1 MYRCDACG
9 RVVEVGKPAHKRI
22 VETRQREY
30 QPRHHET
37 GKSPKGQNRRRR
49 RGDPGGVGHE
59 IVREQL
65 LCEDC
70 AKTTN
75 SEDV

>member
-1 MYRCDACG
+1 MYRCDACS
-9 RVVEVGKPAHKRI
+9 RVVEAGKSAHKRV

-30 QPRHHET
+30 QPRQHDT
-37 GKSPKGQNRRRR
+37 GKSPKGQSRRR
-49 RGDPGGVGHE
+49 RGDPGGVGNE
-59 IVREQL
+59 IVHEQL

-70 AKTTN
+70 AKSAN